1 MNNPDELSYL
11 VQAGY
16 ISTKHRKP
24 EQIVRSAISAAKSR
38 AKLNNGEFEL
48 DFEWALTRF
57 NAGCEISGL
66 AFDTRAGVNGF
77 RNPRAFSIDRIN
89 NSDRSYSL
97 ENSRAITLALNTAFS
112 NWGEAELYLQVAR
125 ASTTNRRI
133 IMKRYKD
140 YNVEP
145 INPGQLHYLHQKGY
159 ITQKAYEELFDQ
171 HQMDSKI
178 DTAVITHQDWHYHPD
193 YGKE

>member
-16 ISTKHRKP
+16 ISTKHREP

-66 AFDTRAGVNGF
+66 TFDTRAGVNGF

-89 NSDRSYSL
+89 NSDRSYSIK
-97 ENSRAITLALNTAFS
+97 NSRAITLALNTAFS
-112 NWGEAELYLQVAR
+112 NWGEDELYLQVAN
-125 ASTTNRRI
+125 TVRRI

-178 DTAVITHQDWHYHPD
+178 DTTVIHIARSS